1 MREIL
6 FNSDEFSKRHNS
18 VSESDEKAM
27 LDVIGFGSTDELID
41 NTIPDSIRLQS
52 DMDLD
57 LPLTETQFLESF
69 KKISSKNKKF
79 KTYIGMGYYD
89 CITPSVIKRN
99 ILENPGWYTAYT
111 PYQAEIAQ
119 GRLEALINYQTM
131 VCDMTGMEIA
141 NASLLDEGTAASEA
155 MTMFYRLRKGEKKLA
170 NKFFVSEK
178 SFPQT
183 IELMKTRS
191 TPLGIELVIGDI
203 NNFEFSDDFFGMF
216 LQYPDSAGN
225 ISDISNRMIFSNVLY
240 LRIGHFPSFSII
252 TVFLSV
258 VFFIFFIL
266 L

>member
-69 KKISSKNKKF
+69 KKISSKNKKY

-141 NASLLDEGTAASEA
+141 NASLLDEDMSHAI
-155 MTMFYRLRKGEKKLA
+155 L
-170 NKFFVSEK
+170 K
-178 SFPQT
+178 SGVRQS
-183 IELMKTRS
+183 K
-191 TPLGIELVIGDI
+191 
-203 NNFEFSDDFFGMF
+203 
-216 LQYPDSAGN
+216 Q
-225 ISDISNRMIFSNVLY
+225 
-240 LRIGHFPSFSII
+240 
-252 TVFLSV
+252 
-258 VFFIFFIL
+258 
-266 L
+266 